1 VLAIVI
7 VAFIGIPI
15 VNGAATVKIAAIF
28 PQTGDDAVNF
38 PQAGDDPDLLPVSDV
53 FNSFL
58 GVRIAVDRINAG
70 GGLLG
75 HSLELIEL
83 DNRSSAIGAKLAA
96 EQAVKTG
103 VLAVIGA
110 NRSSRSLAM
119 ARVLHPAGIP
129 MITPISTNPEVTRVG
144 NYIFRVCITDD
155 FQGVVIAVFAK
166 QELKA
171 RTAVVL
177 TNVDEKYSLDLAG
190 DFSAHFKK
198 YGGQVLWEG
207 DYLNQ
212 TTDFGQLVARVKAL
226 EPDVCVIPGYSR
238 DSAFIIKQAKQA
250 GVGCAFLGG
259 DGWSLEMYKYAGKAV
274 EGGYFFDHW
283 HRTADDERTRDFVEE
298 YEVKRRYG
306 RITDAGPVL
315 SYDATML
322 WADAVRRSNSF
333 EKAVIR
339 DTLAATRNFMGVTG
353 AITFDS
359 ERNPVGKQAVIMKFK
374 NGAATWVKSVK
385 P

>member
-1 VLAIVI
+1 MKFRAFVLAIVI
-7 VAFIGIPI
+7 FVFIGIPS
-15 VNGAATVKIAAIF
+15 VKGAAPVKIAAVF
-28 PQTGDDAVNF
+28 PQTGD
-38 PQAGDDPDLLPVSDV
+38 PGLLTIRDV

-58 GVRIAVDRINAG
+58 GVRMAVDRINAG

-75 HSLELIEL
+75 HPLELIEL
-83 DNRSSAIGAKLAA
+83 DNQSTAMGAKLAA
-96 EQAVKTG
+96 EQAVKAG

-119 ARVLHPAGIP
+119 ARVLQPAGIP

-144 NYIFRVCITDD
+144 DYIFRVCVTDD
-155 FQGVVIAVFAK
+155 FQGVITAVFASR
-166 QELKA
+166 ELKA

-177 TNVDEKYSLDLAG
+177 TNADEKYSLDLAAV
-190 DFSAHFKK
+190 FSAHFKK
-198 YGGQVLWEG
+198 SGGQVLWEG

-212 TTDFGQLVARVKAL
+212 TTDFGQLVARLKAL
-226 EPDVCVIPGYSR
+226 GPDVCFIPGYSR
-238 DSAFIIKQAKQA
+238 DSALIIKQAKQA

-259 DGWSLEMYKYAGKAV
+259 DGWTLDMYQYGGKAV

-283 HRTADDERTRDFVEE
+283 HRTADDQRTRDFVEE

-306 RITDAGPVL
+306 RIADAGPAL

-333 EKAVIR
+333 DKVVIR
-339 DTLAATRNFMGVTG
+339 DTLAATRDFLGVTG
-353 AITFDS
+353 AISLDS
-359 ERNPVGKQAVIMKFK
+359 ERNPVGKQAVIMKFE